1 MVMNKFVDFSGELKQ
16 KETQTNLIRL
26 YFHTYNSFKVKQMS
40 KLFESVYKVI
50 SFRENYEL

>member
-1 MVMNKFVDFSGELKQ
+1 MNEFVDFSGELKQ

-40 KLFESVYKVI
+40 KLFDSVYKVI